1 MKIHLLNTQIG
12 HDSNRYCYNPH
23 LDIVFPPFAFAVEA
37 EAEAG
42 AAAAVLMDVHS
53 VLVDLVA
60 ANIEEIAVIERYV
73 GRNVGG

>member
-1 MKIHLLNTQIG
+1 MKIHLPNTQIG
-12 HDSNRYCYNPH
+12 HNSNQYCYNPH
-23 LDIVFPPFAFAVEA
+23 LDIVFPPFAFAV

-60 ANIEEIAVIERYV
+60 TNIEEIAVIGCYV
-73 GRNVGG
+73 GRHVGG